1 MFEPVLRCELV
12 TWSRVQELSRCLAYR
27 ILDSAFRPDI
37 IVAVARGGYVPARIL
52 CDYLD
57 VYALGSLRV
66 VHYTGGARKQP
77 TARIADPLN
86 ADIAGR
92 CVLVVDDVTD
102 TGETYRLAIEH
113 LRSSGPALV
122 RTATLQHKLTAD
134 YQPDY
139 VARSIRAWRWVVYPW
154 AVIEDVTGFL
164 EGMRDPPLSEEAI
177 ARRLARDYGLSLP
190 TKSLRDIATVMQR
203 RHN

>member
-1 MFEPVLRCELV
+1 LILVKFVAIPRRHNEGNRGNRAEGRDRMFEPVLRCELV

-37 IVAVARGGYVPARIL
+37 IVAV
-52 CDYLD
+52 
-57 VYALGSLRV
+57 
-66 VHYTGGARKQP
+66 
-77 TARIADPLN
+77 
-86 ADIAGR
+86 AGR

-177 ARRLARDYGLSLP
+177 ARRLARDYRLSLP